1 MLVAKLALFMVY
13 STPKAHLE
21 PRKLRSK
28 KAWVFCYLTALY
40 EEF

>member
-13 STPKAHLE
+13 STPKGTL
-21 PRKLRSK
+21 RKLRSK